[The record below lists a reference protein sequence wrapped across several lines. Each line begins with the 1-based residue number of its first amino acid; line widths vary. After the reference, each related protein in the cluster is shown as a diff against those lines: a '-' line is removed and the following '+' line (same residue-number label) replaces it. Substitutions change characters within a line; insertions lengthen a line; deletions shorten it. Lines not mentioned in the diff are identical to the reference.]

1 MTLWCLVPWCLA
13 APCVQSCDSAAV
25 TPGDLEAAYADAV
38 RQERSS
44 VHLLRLTQKTGPVW
58 SQLST
63 QTCHALLEVFIKHVR
78 VSRAGGTGCGEVTVG
93 QGRGADHA
101 SLESVG
107 SLRAVQVGVTG
118 AVYVRPVNQAHP
130 QPGVGG
136 LVVTCASCM

>member
-1 MTLWCLVPWCLA
+1 M
-13 APCVQSCDSAAV
+13 QSCDSAAV

-78 VSRAGGTGCGEVTVG
+78 VSRARGWETGCDEVQQGGAGEPAIP
-93 QGRGADHA
+93 R
-101 SLESVG
+101 
-107 SLRAVQVGVTG
+107 
-118 AVYVRPVNQAHP
+118 
-130 QPGVGG
+130 
-136 LVVTCASCM
+136 CAS